1 MGSTRKP
8 AEIAAGINSFLER
21 AMPVLTPVGLAVG
34 VLFPPVLIRLRPYIP
49 LIFGVMTFSGAL
61 KLTVRDL
68 GAAVHRPL
76 PVAFFFLTS
85 RIIMPAAVFLFCTIF
100 FGKDTDTI
108 SGFVLI
114 YAAPTAVSG
123 FMWSAMFRGDPAL
136 SLALILIDTLIAP
149 LAVPATVRLLLGT
162 SVVMDTGGMA
172 LSLML
177 MVVVPT
183 VIGVALN
190 EFSRGGLP
198 RRAGPYLNPLGKI
211 CLITVVAANSA
222 AVAPQIRADNP
233 RLWIIGGVSIFL
245 SVLGF
250 AAGRA
255 AALLGRF
262 SREKQVSFF
271 FGVGLHNTSAAMTL
285 GLEFF
290 PGPAAL
296 PSVLGIMFQQ
306 SIAAVAG
313 KIMLKKPGKKEL
325 LPSPG
330 TD

>member
-1 MGSTRKP
+1 MSAAKKP
-8 AEIAAGINSFLER
+8 AEIAAGINRFLER
-21 AMPVLTPVGLAVG
+21 AMPVLTPAGLVLG
-34 VLFPPVLIRLRPYIP
+34 VAFPPALIRLRPYIP

-68 GAAVHRPL
+68 GAAVRHPL
-76 PVAFFFLTS
+76 PVVLFFLTS
-85 RIIMPAAVFLFCTIF
+85 RIIMPAAVLLFCTVF
-100 FGKDTDTI
+100 FGKDADTI

-123 FMWSAMFRGDPAL
+123 FMWSSLFQGDPAL
-136 SLALILIDTLIAP
+136 SLALILIDTIIAP
-149 LAVPATVRLLLGT
+149 LAVPGTVRLLLGT
-162 SVVMDTGGMA
+162 SIAMDMSGMA
-172 LSLML
+172 RSLML

-190 EFSRGGLP
+190 EFSKGGLP
-198 RRAGPYLNPLGKI
+198 RCAGPYLNPLGKI

-233 RLWIIGGVSIFL
+233 RLWIIGAASILL

-250 AAGRA
+250 AAGKA

-313 KIMLKKPGKKEL
+313 KIMLRKKEATT
-325 LPSPG
+325 SS
-330 TD
+330 